1 MISDSLSPATAR
13 PLAQST
19 VCSIVNFHPSS
30 NAIQGKTYDRSIQ
43 VLCIQ
48 LLHRICLIFRTLD
61 NRASLLSSNVF
72 ENALQLVRGGKFF
85 GHFKVEFLSFGM
97 GLCRVIAGLILCGI
111 LRSIGSSLLQ
121 EAVNSEGSRE
131 GWLVEEG
138 DNIEGF
144 ALD

>member
-1 MISDSLSPATAR
+1 MISDSLSPAIAR

-19 VCSIVNFHPSS
+19 VCSIVSFHPSPDV
-30 NAIQGKTYDRSIQ
+30 IQRKTYDRSIQ

-48 LLHRICLIFRTLD
+48 LLHRICLIFRALD
-61 NRASLLSSNVF
+61 NRACLLSSNIF
-72 ENALQLVRGGKFF
+72 ENALQLVGGGKLF
-85 GHFKVEFLSFGM
+85 GNFKVEFLPFGM
-97 GLCRVIAGLILCGI
+97 GLCGVITGLILCGI

-121 EAVNSEGSRE
+121 EAVNSDRSRE

-144 ALD
+144 VLD